1 MVFQLSERSGY
12 LSWLGQFGCISCLGD
27 LGVSMGW
34 LVCVFQWAVYV
45 WLYCG
50 DSVDWW
56 LRGVSKTCVDI
67 IEPRHVISSNVAF

>member
-12 LSWLGQFGCISCLGD
+12 LSWLGQFGCISCSGD

-45 WLYCG
+45 
-50 DSVDWW
+50 
-56 LRGVSKTCVDI
+56 
-67 IEPRHVISSNVAF
+67 